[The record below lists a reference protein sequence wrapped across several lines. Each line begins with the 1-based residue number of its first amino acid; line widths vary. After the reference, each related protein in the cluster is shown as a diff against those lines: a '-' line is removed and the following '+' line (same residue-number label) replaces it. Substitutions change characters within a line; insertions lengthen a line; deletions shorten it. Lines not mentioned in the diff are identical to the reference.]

1 MTEPAGPGE
10 VPGPVLVVG
19 TGLLGTS
26 LALACRRA
34 GVDVLLDD
42 VSSEHLRTASGLG
55 AGRPVLEGD
64 RPRLVVVATPPQ
76 HLAVSIR
83 AALDTHPE
91 AVVTDVGSVKEAPLA
106 ALRASGEDDLER
118 YVGGHPM
125 AGSERSGPLAAS
137 AALFDGRPW
146 AVTPHERSA
155 PRPPTRSRRS
165 RGCAAR
171 SRPGCPRPTT
181 TAPSRVRPTCRTS
194 RPSWSPAG
202 SPTPP
207 PPTSRCRGRACGT

>member
-125 AGSERSGPLAAS
+125 AGSERSGPWRRARRCSTAVR
-137 AALFDGRPW
+137 GRSRRTSGP
-146 AVTPHERSA
+146 P